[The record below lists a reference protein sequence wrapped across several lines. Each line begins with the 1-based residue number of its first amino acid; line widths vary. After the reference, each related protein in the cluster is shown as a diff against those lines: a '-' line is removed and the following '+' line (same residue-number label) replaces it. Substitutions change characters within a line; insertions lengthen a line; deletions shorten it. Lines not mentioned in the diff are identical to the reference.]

1 MISEILI
8 VCEGNICRSPMAQGL
23 LRRALPDVRVSSAG
37 LNALVGEHADP
48 LAREVMETRGIDIS
62 AHAGIQL
69 ELRHVRSAD
78 VVLAMTRTQCK
89 RIEFAHPFAVGKV
102 YRIGHKEQI
111 DVVDPYRLGRNAFEA
126 CFAQIERGLEHWLEF
141 IGNVNYSSVCN

>member
-23 LRRALPDVRVSSAG
+23 LARALPDVEVSSAG
-37 LNALVGEHADP
+37 LCARVGEPADP
-48 LAREVMETRGIDIS
+48 LAHEAMVERGIDIS
-62 AHAGIQL
+62 AHVGTQL
-69 ELRHVRSAD
+69 TFQHVRSAD

-89 RIEFAHPFAVGKV
+89 RIESAHPFAIGKV
-102 YRIGHKEQI
+102 YRLGHKEQI

-126 CFAQIERGLEHWLEF
+126 CLAQIERGLEHWLEF
-141 IGNVNYSSVCN
+141 IGNLNYSSTCS